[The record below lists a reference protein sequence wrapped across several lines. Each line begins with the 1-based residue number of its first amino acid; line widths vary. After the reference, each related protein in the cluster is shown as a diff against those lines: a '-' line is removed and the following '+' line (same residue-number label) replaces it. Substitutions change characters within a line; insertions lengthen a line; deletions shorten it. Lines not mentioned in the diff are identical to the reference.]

1 MERSTGI
8 TKIASIVMAVVGGAL
23 LLLAVLTRGRFNVAL
38 PLLFFILTGVF
49 FVGCFSFVKRWKLA
63 SLLIVPAAVFG
74 ALGLIF
80 LLNILTGDWTSW
92 AYSWLLPLAAM
103 GVGLLVAG
111 SLHDWGKVVH
121 IAAWCLALGGLTL
134 YCIFGV
140 ITGGLVIQII
150 APLLLIAAG
159 FSLPWLKLRDLLQ
172 GGSPL
177 AEPSAVRVQ
186 PALGAAA
193 AVSTEEMPL
202 VEPPSTREIEV
213 LRWIEQ
219 GLTNQQIAEKLSVA
233 PSTVKTHIN
242 NLYTKLGV
250 QTRVQAVKRA
260 RELGLL

>member
-1 MERSTGI
+1 MERSASI

-23 LLLAVLTRGRFNVAL
+23 LLLAVLTRGRYNVAL

-63 SLLIVPAAVFG
+63 SLLIVPAAVFA

-92 AYSWLLPLAAM
+92 AYSWLLPLAAV
-103 GVGLLVAG
+103 GVGLLAAG
-111 SLHDWGKVVH
+111 NLHDWGKVVH
-121 IAAWCLALGGLTL
+121 LAAWSLSLGGLTL

-159 FSLPWLKLRDLLQ
+159 LSLPWLRLRDLLQ
-172 GGSPL
+172 GGLTLS
-177 AEPSAVRVQ
+177 EPSAPQ
-186 PALGAAA
+186 TKANPGAAA
-193 AVSTEEMPL
+193 PVSAEGLPL
-202 VEPPSTREIEV
+202 VEPPSSREIEV

-219 GLTNQQIAEKLSVA
+219 GLTNQQIAEKMSVA

-250 QTRVQAVKRA
+250 QTRVQALKRA